1 MVLLVFDR
9 LELLIE
15 KNKLEEIKTKKILIV
30 GVGGVG
36 GFVAEA
42 LVRTGVYNITLID
55 NDIVSISNKNRQII
69 ALDSTIGKSKVEVL
83 KERLTNINKEVKVR
97 CFNIFL
103 DKNTID
109 LINIK
114 EYDYVVDC
122 CDFIE
127 AKKLLIQ
134 KTLDASV
141 KFISCMGTG
150 KRLDPSKLMI
160 TDLTKT
166 SYDPVA
172 RILRKYIRDLK
183 IKEKIFVCFSSETP
197 KKIDSKE
204 IASAIF
210 VPASAG
216 ILIASYIIRDFIHNL

>member
-1 MVLLVFDR
+1 MVSLVFDR

-15 KNKLEEIKTKKILIV
+15 KNKLEEIKIKKILIV

-42 LVRTGVYNITLID
+42 LVRTGVYNITLVD
-55 NDIVSISNKNRQII
+55 NDVVSISNKNRQII

-83 KERLTNINKEVKVR
+83 KERLISINKEVKIR

-122 CDFIE
+122 CDFME
-127 AKKLLIQ
+127 AKKLLIKKHQ
-134 KTLDASV
+134 IILLNLFLVWELEKDLIQV
-141 KFISCMGTG
+141 NL
-150 KRLDPSKLMI
+150 RLWI
-160 TDLTKT
+160 
-166 SYDPVA
+166 
-172 RILRKYIRDLK
+172 
-183 IKEKIFVCFSSETP
+183 
-197 KKIDSKE
+197 
-204 IASAIF
+204 
-210 VPASAG
+210 
-216 ILIASYIIRDFIHNL
+216 